1 MIGDL
6 YRSIAAV
13 SNCDA
18 DNMAVRL
25 LIFDSGNMLIIKV
38 KTGNNSRQDKDRPTW
53 STTIFQNH

>member
-38 KTGNNSRQDKDRPTW
+38 KTGNNSRQD
-53 STTIFQNH
+53 SQVE